1 MLLQPSNCCHGTS
14 CCMVQAVSH
23 KTPRPHSATAAT
35 CALAP
40 ATHPSRHQPQLITP
54 PPSFQLRINP
64 QRPLCSAVLIIRH
77 RCFCFT
83 VPQRPI
89 IPQRLR
95 VLYAVSLG
103 AVLPTGGIP
112 CCCVVTAVSAVAAAA
127 AAATVAVGIIA
138 AIAVAALFLPV
149 GGYQAAGAD
158 SAVGAQA
165 VTKPLQ
171 ASCNALAQLLEPRC
185 LAAARVLAAAVDT
198 VTVSLSVTV
207 VCKTAAEAAAVC
219 DGTRAGCVSAA
230 L

>member
-1 MLLQPSNCCHGTS
+1 M
-14 CCMVQAVSH
+14 
-23 KTPRPHSATAAT
+23 
-35 CALAP
+35 
-40 ATHPSRHQPQLITP
+40 
-54 PPSFQLRINP
+54 
-64 QRPLCSAVLIIRH
+64 
-77 RCFCFT
+77 
-83 VPQRPI
+83 
-89 IPQRLR
+89 
-95 VLYAVSLG
+95 
-103 AVLPTGGIP
+103 LPTGGIP

-171 ASCNALAQLLEPRC
+171 ACCYALAQLLEPRC
-185 LAAARVLAAAVDT
+185 LAATRVLAAAVDT
-198 VTVSLSVTV
+198 VTMSLSVTV